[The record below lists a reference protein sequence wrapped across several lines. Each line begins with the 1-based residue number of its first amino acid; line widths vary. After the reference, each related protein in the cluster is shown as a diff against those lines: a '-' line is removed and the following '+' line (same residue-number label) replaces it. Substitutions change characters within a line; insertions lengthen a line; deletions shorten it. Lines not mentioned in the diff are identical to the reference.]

1 MEIPRS
7 SLWRSQ
13 FFKMEVNK
21 QIVAYIRNKI
31 IASKTG
37 ATQTEEDEI
46 YAFALENEL
55 AVNFDTSL
63 EFYLGYKLS
72 KEDVIEFWNE
82 VLLSLLIKE
91 KKDYKSTQPYF
102 PEIIPVRREI
112 PGYRKKILRIINLTE
127 LKKIINKDR
136 VNQLSHFDFSVLQ
149 IDENSISNQYLY
161 GVLAKCC
168 YGVGPEL
175 KIQHKNF
182 KREERRLVM
191 EGVEMLWNKGIRVEP
206 NDINLDLWNKLRLAV
221 HPSDYKTFPG
231 GIQFFEEIEKMIKNR
246 ETKKTPPPPKFR
258 GIMEKAY
265 KEGTE
270 FEALEE
276 YLDNP
281 ELKVKDLIETLKDLE
296 TCPRISRYK
305 KFTKSSTCVCEV
317 GKQEIDQGEH
327 DMVDSIK
334 LQLKVNLLKLAGK
347 REDKPKKRIPEYF
360 YQRSVSDL
368 LKPIPTKIIKVG
380 NNPLVIYLSPASFLR
395 LGTSDNV
402 SGIMGWRRDLFNDKN
417 CIIYIRPKSK
427 ILVSPAINTYKE
439 SVLVKIGKVK
449 PIEFKLDKIE
459 TSSIFAFLYNGEKK
473 ELVWLGESTKQYYAG
488 YPEKIGNWDEVVDYF
503 VKRIPTVSLGE
514 LAESMFSKDDN
525 AELLT
530 LEELRNETGIG

>member
-1 MEIPRS
+1 
-7 SLWRSQ
+7 
-13 FFKMEVNK
+13 MEVNK
-21 QIVAYIRNKI
+21 QIVAYIRNRV

-37 ATQTEEDEI
+37 ATQTEEDEL

-55 AVNFDTSL
+55 LVNFDTSL
-63 EFYLGYKLS
+63 VFYLDYKLS

-82 VLLSLLIKE
+82 VLGLLIKD
-91 KKDYKSTQPYF
+91 KKEYVSTQPYF
-102 PEIIPVRREI
+102 PEIIPVRRERTK
-112 PGYRKKILRIINLTE
+112 YAKIMLRTTNVVE

-136 VNQLSHFDFSVLQ
+136 THKFSHFDFSLLLEGEDN
-149 IDENSISNQYLY
+149 IPNQYLY

-168 YGVGPEL
+168 YGVGPKL

-182 KREERRLVM
+182 KRAERRLVM
-191 EGVEMLWNKGIRVEP
+191 EGVEMLWNKGIRIEP
-206 NDINLDLWNKLRLAV
+206 EDINLDLWNKLRLAV

-231 GIQFFEEIEKMIKNR
+231 GIKFFEEIEKMIKNR
-246 ETKKTPPPPKFR
+246 NTKKTPPLPKFR

-281 ELKVKDLIETLKDLE
+281 ELKIKNLIETLKDLE

-334 LQLKVNLLKLAGK
+334 LQLKVDLLKLASK
-347 REDKPKKRIPEYF
+347 RENKPEKRIPIDF

-368 LKPIPTKIIKVG
+368 LKPIPTKIMKVEG
-380 NNPLVIYLSPASFLR
+380 KSLKIYLSPASFLQ
-395 LGTSDNV
+395 LGDSKNNSGLKEWSPFNV
-402 SGIMGWRRDLFNDKN
+402 DENY
-417 CIIYIRPKSK
+417 IIYIRPKSMT
-427 ILVSPAINTYKE
+427 LASPTINTYKE
-439 SVLVKIGKVK
+439 SVLVKIEKDK
-449 PIEFKLDKIE
+449 SREFKLDKIE

-473 ELVWLGESTKQYYAG
+473 ELMWLGESTKQYYAG

-503 VKRIPTVSLGE
+503 VKRTPTVSLGE

-530 LEELRNETGIG
+530 FEELKNETGIN